1 MSKKRRK
8 WDVLHD
14 FDPASE
20 KLAIERFL
28 SGKQVYDY
36 RNHHLKP
43 FLRDA
48 LQARAVLVR
57 AQQIAHD
64 HGKELIL
71 SYLEKKLLARAF
83 TVVSRRDGQEPPSAE
98 RDPSE

>member
-1 MSKKRRK
+1 MSKKKRK
-8 WDVLHD
+8 RDVLHD

-28 SGKQVYDY
+28 SGKQIYDY

-43 FLRDA
+43 FLRDT

-64 HGKELIL
+64 HGKELLL

-83 TVVSRRDGQEPPSAE
+83 TVVSLGDGEEPPNAEKSAE
-98 RDPSE
+98 